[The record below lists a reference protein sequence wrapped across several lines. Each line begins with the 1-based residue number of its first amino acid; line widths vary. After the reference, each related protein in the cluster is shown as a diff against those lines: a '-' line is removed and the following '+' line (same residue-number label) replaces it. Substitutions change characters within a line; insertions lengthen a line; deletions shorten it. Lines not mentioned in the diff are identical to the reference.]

1 MAQHARIKRT
11 PPPDGARRRWWQNRL
26 LQLLAAFVLLCGVA
40 AAGLKLYTDYTNSH
54 FQVTF
59 YRVTSSH
66 VSEKLRVL
74 FLSDLHL
81 REYGEHNEELIQTVQ
96 ELDPDLIL
104 LGGDLVTFPNPEYEN
119 MLSLCRS
126 LADVAPLYGV
136 LGNHESEMIY
146 GGVDDQLAEK
156 FSEAGVQLL
165 RTPLLWLAG
174 ASVLIVRCPGGLL
187 VLPGVPS
194 VQADALAAILSEDAV

>member
-1 MAQHARIKRT
+1 MGKSILIVEDEQNIVDILSFNLRREGYDTLEAY
-11 PPPDGARRRWWQNRL
+11 DGPTG
-26 LQLLAAFVLLCGVA
+26 LQLALE
-40 AAGLKLYTDYTNSH
+40 
-54 FQVTF
+54 Q
-59 YRVTSSH
+59 
-66 VSEKLRVL
+66 
-74 FLSDLHL
+74 
-81 REYGEHNEELIQTVQ
+81 
-96 ELDPDLIL
+96 DPDLIL

-165 RTPLLWLAG
+165 RTPLLGLAG

>member
-1 MAQHARIKRT
+1 MALHARIKRT

-81 REYGEHNEELIQTVQ
+81 REYGENNEELIQTVQ

-126 LADVAPLYGV
+126 LADSIRPHALFAGCSAHFFVCRPSRPAP
-136 LGNHESEMIY
+136 
-146 GGVDDQLAEK
+146 
-156 FSEAGVQLL
+156 
-165 RTPLLWLAG
+165 RPP
-174 ASVLIVRCPGGLL
+174 PGRWPTRPNCTA
-187 VLPGVPS
+187 PGWPPP
-194 VQADALAAILSEDAV
+194 E

>member
-1 MAQHARIKRT
+1 M
-11 PPPDGARRRWWQNRL
+11 
-26 LQLLAAFVLLCGVA
+26 LLCGVA

-126 LADVAPLYGV
+126 LAMWP
-136 LGNHESEMIY
+136 
-146 GGVDDQLAEK
+146 
-156 FSEAGVQLL
+156 
-165 RTPLLWLAG
+165 
-174 ASVLIVRCPGGLL
+174 RCTGCW
-187 VLPGVPS
+187 
-194 VQADALAAILSEDAV
+194 ATTKAR